1 MPGRASLSLALLL
14 IASGGAS
21 LAHAEVDL
29 QFGNLTS
36 IAPEQNLYS
45 VDVQATWT
53 AGDLDALELEFS
65 SVDMLYT
72 FSGVEL
78 VSVTTLLPEWQAID
92 MSVGSG
98 TGVIGMFSLGAPID
112 LPSEPLGLF
121 TLEVAITADETTS
134 VAPSITLGAP
144 FFYDDGFDIIA
155 FSNDDYSLT
164 IPAPATLALLA
175 GGLGG
180 FRRRRTG

>member
-92 MSVGSG
+92 GSG
-98 TGVIGMFSLGAPID
+98 TGVLGLFSLGAPIV
-112 LPSEPLGLF
+112 LQSEPLGLF

-155 FSNDDYSLT
+155 FSNEDYSLT
-164 IPAPATLALLA
+164 IPAPATLVLLA

-180 FRRRRTG
+180 FRRRRAG